1 MNAPR
6 SLNASKYEATNP
18 VVQWLL
24 GRFYDRLAEVV
35 APLAPS
41 SVLDVGCGE
50 GFALER
56 LGALLPAE
64 VRACDLSAD
73 AVEECRARVPTADVR
88 VASVLELPYDDGQ
101 ADLVICLE
109 VLEHLDDPARGLAEL
124 LRVTRR
130 DLVVSVP
137 WEPWFQ
143 LGNLARGKY
152 LQTLGNH
159 PEHVQRWSP
168 EAFRAFLRS
177 RAGSAGI
184 RLHGSFPWTIA
195 HIRLAE

>member
-1 MNAPR
+1 MSTPR
-6 SLNASKYEATNP
+6 SLNASKYEASNP
-18 VVQWLL
+18 VVQHLL
-24 GRFYDRLAEVV
+24 SRFYDRLAEVV
-35 APLAPS
+35 LPLAPRT
-41 SVLDVGCGE
+41 VLDVGCGE

-56 LGALLPAE
+56 LGVLRPEQLW
-64 VRACDLSAD
+64 ACDLSPD
-73 AVEECRARVPTADVR
+73 AAEECRRRVPHAEVR
-88 VASVLELPYDDGQ
+88 VASVLDLPYATDQ

-152 LQTLGNH
+152 LRHFGNH
-159 PEHVQRWSP
+159 PEHVQRWTP
-168 EAFRAFLRS
+168 GAFEAFLRA
-177 RAGSAGI
+177 AGAAHV
-184 RLHGSFPWTIA
+184 RLHKSFPWTIA
-195 HIRLAE
+195 HVRVA